1 MDEVFGLLKEQFQ
14 QHQVSLARASKREQ
28 LDPGNGESNGR
39 AGLEPM
45 LNLKTTAHVHPHIH
59 LIECLTI

>member
-28 LDPGNGESNGR
+28 LDPGNVRLITFHGFARKTRE
-39 AGLEPM
+39 AGSI
-45 LNLKTTAHVHPHIH
+45 A
-59 LIECLTI
+59 